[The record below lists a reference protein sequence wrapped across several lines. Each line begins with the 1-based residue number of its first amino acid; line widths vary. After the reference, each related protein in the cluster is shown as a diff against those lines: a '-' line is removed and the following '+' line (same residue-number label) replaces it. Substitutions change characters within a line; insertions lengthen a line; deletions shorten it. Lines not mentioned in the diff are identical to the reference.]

1 LTVPVSILQIPKLGE
16 KGRSLGAHENQG
28 RVKGQPEYLMG
39 ATYERPINTRH
50 LKSCLIFIRRNPAA
64 VNTISRCSIERQPNG
79 QPALLQTF
87 HSMKDF
93 FHGARSICTI

>member
-1 LTVPVSILQIPKLGE
+1 LGE

-50 LKSCLIFIRRNPAA
+50 LKSCTLFIRRNQAA
-64 VNTISRCSIERQPNG
+64 VNTISR
-79 QPALLQTF
+79 
-87 HSMKDF
+87 
-93 FHGARSICTI
+93 RSISCRLTGLALALTNLSFHEGFFCWCRIILHHLSDCNR